1 MKNIDKDERAI
12 MTATKMSFSLTL
24 GSKKDAKRVYKRLE
38 KERLESTKSEDAGDR
53 KAAKDSKVILKG
65 KKVIVKGGRWMT
77 ADFIMDFLI

>member
-38 KERLESTKSEDAGDR
+38 KERLESTKSEDSGER
-53 KAAKDSKVILKG
+53 KMAKDSKVILKG
-65 KKVIVKGGRWMT
+65 KKVIVKGGRWMS
-77 ADFIMDFLI
+77 ADFIMEFVI

>member
-24 GSKKDAKRVYKRLE
+24 GSKKDAKRVYKQLE
-38 KERLESTKSEDAGDR
+38 KERLESTKSEDASNR

-65 KKVIVKGGRWMT
+65 KKVIVKGGRWMA
-77 ADFIMDFLI
+77 ADFIMDFVL